1 MIDFDNGDS
10 FFQPPS
16 ERLHGRNSL
25 GAKMEHDDDSRSS
38 EKGHQA
44 IGEIF
49 DLVLRQTWKRWA
61 GQIRGEVCEHFRVH
75 LKTGKPC
82 LIRY

>member
-1 MIDFDNGDS
+1 M
-10 FFQPPS
+10 
-16 ERLHGRNSL
+16 
-25 GAKMEHDDDSRSS
+25 KHDRIAALMTPEVVRKVIQS
-38 EKGHQA
+38 